1 MDKNIKIPLSM
12 FNQIAYVLQRID
24 TSGCSNDIQNK
35 LELILQFFYSKK
47 AAMELRNTYADI
59 VHADDDDTRAA
70 AKSKYIEQ
78 KNALHRF

>member
-1 MDKNIKIPLSM
+1 M

-24 TSGCSNDIQNK
+24 TSNCGNDIQDK
-35 LELILQFFYSKK
+35 LELILQFFYSKR
-47 AAMELRNTYADI
+47 AAMELRNTYAGF
-59 VHADDDDTRAA
+59 VYADDDDTRAA